1 MLDSHVFVCVAV
13 FSAAGDPEM
22 RSASNPHNHGSCLH
36 LSLVLLASGLML
48 QACEKGNNPP
58 PATPEKAATS
68 TPQSTPTEEAD
79 SPRRSK
85 PGGSNAGN
93 LLDANVRPT
102 QGVQIAELPPIRMEP
117 SVLDFGF
124 ITPNAKVDGS
134 VKLKNVSS
142 KPIKIL
148 AVQPTCK
155 CTTLNNLAGTEIP
168 PGGAVELVAAM
179 DGGPNPG
186 PKTAAVKVLVEGFAR
201 PVEVDLKAE
210 ISLPIRAIPP
220 YINAVRDQNK
230 KGRIVIESI
239 TGKPFRICSIHGK
252 KPNLL
257 NYDPS
262 SDEPRTKYIFSYDL
276 AEIDAPY
283 PRYLVVVTDDPDVPV
298 VDIYLRHETTMP
310 NVNRN
315 MRVAQGFR
323 HPFGRIDKGGSKEIE
338 IAFQS
343 MREPIATVI
352 SSTPEARVELKG
364 SRTETVGEDV
374 HTHYTIEIIPAKDF
388 EGVLYFP
395 ITFLTNSGDS
405 VDVPVFGIV
414 VPEGA
419 DCPKLAPD
427 VVPLQSP
434 PTPAG

>member
-1 MLDSHVFVCVAV
+1 
-13 FSAAGDPEM
+13 M

-36 LSLVLLASGLML
+36 LSLVLLASGWML
-48 QACEKGNNPP
+48 QACENGNNPP
-58 PATPEKAATS
+58 PATAEKAATTT
-68 TPQSTPTEEAD
+68 TPPPAQEAN
-79 SPRRSK
+79 PPQRRK
-85 PGGSNAGN
+85 PGGSNAGD
-93 LLDANVRPT
+93 LLNPNSRTA

-124 ITPNAKVDGS
+124 ITPNTKVQGS
-134 VKLKNVSS
+134 VKLQNVSS
-142 KPIKIL
+142 QPITIL

-155 CTTLNNLAGTEIP
+155 CTTLNNLAGTVIP
-168 PGGAVELVAAM
+168 AGGAVDLEAAM

-186 PKTAAVKVLVEGFAR
+186 PKTAAVKVLVQGFAR
-201 PVEVDLKAE
+201 PIEVDLKAE

-220 YINAVRDQNK
+220 YINAVREQNQ

-239 TGKPFRICSIHGK
+239 SGKPFRICSIHGK
-252 KPNLL
+252 APNLL
-257 NYDPS
+257 NYDPA

-276 AEIDAPY
+276 AEIDVPY
-283 PRYLVVVTDDPDVPV
+283 PRYLVVATDDPDVPV

-338 IAFQS
+338 IAFQG
-343 MREPIATVI
+343 MRESIATVI

-374 HTHYTIEIIPAKDF
+374 HTHYTVEIIPAKDF

-419 DCPKLAPD
+419 KCPKLAPD
-427 VVPLQSP
+427 VEPLRGP
-434 PTPAG
+434 PAPAG